1 MESKPA
7 KEMPARDMPAKNMP
21 ARNMLEALALTAN
34 AGAYTSHMDLISKD
48 VSVYGVPGFDVIG
61 YDDWARQCQHEFDE
75 GLLKR
80 VSYEGLSVVTVTPV
94 NVLFKTTETVEGM
107 DGSVNSQGVEI
118 LIRKEADG
126 KWRVLQERI
135 LADDEME
142 FDSRKAH

>member
-1 MESKPA
+1 MESKRVKDIPDKDRPA
-7 KEMPARDMPAKNMP
+7 ID
-21 ARNMLEALALTAN
+21 MLEALALTAN
-34 AGAYTSHMDLISKD
+34 AGAYTSHMDLISKE
-48 VSVYGVPGFDVIG
+48 VSVYGVPGFEVIG

-80 VSYEGLSVVTVTPV
+80 VSYEGLHVVTVTSG
-94 NVLFKTTETVEGM
+94 NVLFKTTETVEGT
-107 DGSVNSQGVEI
+107 DGTVNRQGLEI